1 MLDNVLITQMGIR
14 RETMPFSQSYL
25 LIPPLPRIRNRLAT
39 ALFVF
44 IKLLLPI
51 KRIWCEFVT
60 YKSVAN
66 GLARNVDANVLLN
79 ICVMND
85 IRNMMIYRLTNTTTT
100 TTNIMID
107 PDTIHVDILVNY
119 GTIVL
124 FLVATE
130 RG

>member
-1 MLDNVLITQMGIR
+1 MLSTLLAPFSFFDLVFFLLSGISMLDNVLITQMGIR

-100 TTNIMID
+100 TTNND
-107 PDTIHVDILVNY
+107 
-119 GTIVL
+119 
-124 FLVATE
+124 
-130 RG
+130 RS